1 MSSPTF
7 EQQICV
13 IENDIDALNHVN
25 NVVYVQYIQDI
36 AVAHWA
42 FAAPPDI
49 FDSVVWVVRRHEIDY
64 LRPAIL
70 GDELRIKTWAGEYT
84 AVTWE
89 RMCEIYRIS
98 DNQLIIKSK
107 SVWVALNA
115 DTHKLRRID
124 DTLLKIFTAE

>member
-1 MSSPTF
+1 MLFPSF

-13 IENDIDALNHVN
+13 VENDIDALNHVN

-42 FAAPPDI
+42 FAAPPELHSSI
-49 FDSVVWVVRRHEIDY
+49 VWVVRRHEIDY
-64 LRPAIL
+64 LKPAVL
-70 GDELRIKTWAGEYT
+70 GDDLRIITWAGKYT

-89 RMCEIYRIS
+89 RLCEIYRVS
-98 DNQLIIKSK
+98 DNQLLVKSK

-124 DTLLKIFTAE
+124 DTILKIFSN